1 MKHVTKLVYSQIEI
15 TYTLIFNFS
24 LVVVG
29 GGGFQSVAYW
39 EILKNKYTTT
49 STENK

>member
-15 TYTLIFNFS
+15 NYTLISNFS
-24 LVVVG
+24 LVVG
-29 GGGFQSVAYW
+29 GGVQSVAYW